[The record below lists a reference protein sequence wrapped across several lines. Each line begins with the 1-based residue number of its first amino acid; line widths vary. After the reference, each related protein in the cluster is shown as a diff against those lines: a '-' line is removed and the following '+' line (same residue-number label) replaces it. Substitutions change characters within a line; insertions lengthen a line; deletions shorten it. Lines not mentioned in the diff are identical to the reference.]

1 MGKKD
6 TEEAI
11 ADSRAGRVTRVG
23 SVAEL
28 LVELNADDVLAEA
41 AADGRY
47 PLPPEQREWVDAPA
61 VGRELLV
68 EDLQSAEAIH
78 AYLAHAEATGD
89 VAYIEHAREI
99 AAQAKI
105 RYGIE

>member
-1 MGKKD
+1 MDRKETD
-6 TEEAI
+6 EAI
-11 ADSRAGRVTRVG
+11 ADNRAGYVTRVG
-23 SVAEL
+23 SVSEL
-28 LVELNADDVLAEA
+28 LVELNADEVLAEA
-41 AADGRY
+41 TAGGEY

-89 VAYIEHAREI
+89 VAYVEHAREI

>member
-1 MGKKD
+1 MNKKKANTSTQKTPVPAKPSHTLAALLAD
-6 TEEAI
+6 VEASG
-11 ADSRAGRVTRVG
+11 A
-23 SVAEL
+23 
-28 LVELNADDVLAEA
+28 
-41 AADGRY
+41 Y
-47 PLPPEQREWVDAPA
+47 PLPPEEREWVDAPA

-99 AAQAKI
+99 AGQAKI
-105 RYGIE
+105 RYRIK

>member
-1 MGKKD
+1 MDRKD
-6 TEEAI
+6 TEKTL
-11 ADSRAGRVTRVG
+11 ADSRAVTAGRVRYTL
-23 SVAEL
+23 AEL
-28 LVELNADDVLAEA
+28 LAETEA
-41 AADGRY
+41 SGAY
-47 PLPPEQREWVDAPA
+47 PLPPEEREWVDAPA

-89 VAYIEHAREI
+89 VAYVEHAREI

-105 RYGIE
+105 NYGIE

>member
-1 MGKKD
+1 MNKKK

-11 ADSRAGRVTRVG
+11 ADSRAGYVTRVG
-23 SVAEL
+23 SVSEL

-41 AADGRY
+41 TAAGGY

-61 VGRELLV
+61 VGRELLA
-68 EDLQSAEAIH
+68 EDLQSVKAIQ

-89 VAYIEHAREI
+89 MAYIEHAREI

-105 RYGIE
+105 RYGIK